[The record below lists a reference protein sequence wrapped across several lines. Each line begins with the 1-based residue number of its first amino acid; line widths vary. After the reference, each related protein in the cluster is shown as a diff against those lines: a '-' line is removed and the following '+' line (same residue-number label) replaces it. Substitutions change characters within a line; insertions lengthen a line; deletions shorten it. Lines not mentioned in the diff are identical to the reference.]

1 MTTTQRS
8 TPSSSDARRSLAE
21 HLSSV
26 LCEPSLEVAQATL
39 RQRLDTGAS
48 YDREKKPV
56 KIGPSKTPQSLVTTV
71 YAKQLAMS
79 KRSILGKQ
87 APHTSRSIYKRNTLL
102 DQPVPNEMELKAW
115 KHTDEFTKLAAAAAP
130 LYEMAKAR
138 SWELKTFT
146 LILNK
151 NLNDRLDN
159 GDSTALEYIRDQLTR
174 LIRRTVDPRA
184 EFLYGIEKAPEA
196 LADSSRRRW
205 HLHGLMIG
213 PAGFS
218 KPGRTEL
225 RMKLRA
231 IKGEADSDLMFKT
244 PGEKIGADPQSSA
257 RQWCV
262 YAVKNG
268 LTVELNPLLAAEY
281 ELPAGKATFISS
293 ALRREAKRWHAGK
306 LDGLTVPELI
316 AGAPSSIY
324 KHDPGPHSL
333 EQQ

>member
-1 MTTTQRS
+1 MTISQRR
-8 TPSSSDARRSLAE
+8 TPASSDALESLAE
-21 HLSSV
+21 QLSSM
-26 LCEPSLEVAQATL
+26 LCEPSLELALAT
-39 RQRLDTGAS
+39 QRLHLDTCAS
-48 YDREKKPV
+48 DDKEKKAV
-56 KIGPSKTPQSLVTTV
+56 NFRLSKKTQNLVSMV
-71 YAKQLAMS
+71 YAKQFAISM
-79 KRSILGKQ
+79 RSILSG
-87 APHTSRSIYKRNTLL
+87 SIYRPKTLL
-102 DQPVPNEMELKAW
+102 DQPIQNEMELKAW
-115 KHTDEFTKLAAAAAP
+115 KHTDEFTKLAVASAP

-151 NLNDRLDN
+151 NLSARLDN
-159 GDSTALEYIRDQLTR
+159 SDSTALEYIRDQMTR
-174 LIRRTVDPRA
+174 LIRRTVDPQA
-184 EFLYGIEKAPEA
+184 EFLYGIEKAPKA
-196 LADSSRRRW
+196 LAENSSRRRW

-213 PAGFS
+213 PVGFS
-218 KPGRTEL
+218 KPGKTEL

-281 ELPAGKATFISS
+281 ELPEGKPTFISS

-306 LDGLTVPELI
+306 LDGLTVPELR

-324 KHDPGPHSL
+324 
-333 EQQ
+333 

>member
-1 MTTTQRS
+1 MTTNQRS
-8 TPSSSDARRSLAE
+8 TPGSSTALESLTEA
-21 HLSSV
+21 LNDMTR
-26 LCEPSLEVAQATL
+26 EPSAQCVLGTQNQY
-39 RQRLDTGAS
+39 RETGGS
-48 YDREKKPV
+48 YDQGKKPV
-56 KIGPSKTPQSLVTTV
+56 KCRPTKTGQSLVSMV
-71 YAKQLAMS
+71 YAKQFAMS
-79 KRSILGKQ
+79 MRSILSSGT
-87 APHTSRSIYKRNTLL
+87 PYTSGSIYRRKTLL
-102 DQPVPNEMELKAW
+102 DQPLPNGRELKAW

-130 LYEMAKAR
+130 LHQMAKAR

-151 NLNDRLDN
+151 PLNDRLDN
-159 GDSTALEYIRDQLTR
+159 GDSTALEYIRDQMTR
-174 LIRRTVDPRA
+174 LIRRTVNPRA
-184 EFLYGIEKAPEA
+184 EFLYGIEKAPQA
-196 LADSSRRRW
+196 LADKSSRRRW

-218 KPGRTEL
+218 ESGKTEL

-268 LTVELNPLLAAEY
+268 LTVELNPLLASEY
-281 ELPAGKATFISS
+281 EMPAGKPTFISS
-293 ALRREAKRWHAGK
+293 NLRREAQRWHAGK

-316 AGAPSSIY
+316 ASAPSSIY
-324 KHDPGPHSL
+324 
-333 EQQ
+333 